1 MGSFLI
7 TSLLGL
13 QLIFSPP
20 FISQATSSPVP
31 RRQLIKE
38 QVQVRNEERRA
49 TIAARLTEVR
59 RERIQNFFNRLVRRL
74 EAAIVRLERLITRI
88 ESRIAKI
95 EENNEDVDTGPITD
109 QVNDAKSKLEEAKTE
124 LQEAKDNFA
133 DLLASD
139 EPKVVFEG
147 VHDNIVNIK
156 KALVEVHRILVHL
169 IGDIKGLRV
178 GPTSSPRG
186 SPSP

>member
-1 MGSFLI
+1 MGTVLI
-7 TSLLGL
+7 TSLLSL

-38 QVQVRNEERRA
+38 QVQVRNEERKA
-49 TIAARLTEVR
+49 TIAARLTEIR
-59 RERIQNFFNRLVRRL
+59 RERIRNFFNRLVRRF

-109 QVNDAKSKLEEAKTE
+109 QVNEAKSKLEEAKTE
-124 LQEAKDNFA
+124 LQEVKDNFEG
-133 DLLASD
+133 LLVSD
-139 EPKVVFEG
+139 EPQGRFLKESN
-147 VHDNIVNIK
+147 NIRNIK
-156 KALVEVHRILVHL
+156 KNLVEVHRILVHV

-178 GPTSSPRG
+178 VPTP
-186 SPSP
+186 